1 MRKKMMMMEIY
12 QNTILVVGV
21 TKVTR
26 IPKKRNHHLSTM
38 LQ

>member
-26 IPKKRNHHLSTM
+26 IPKKRKYHLSTM